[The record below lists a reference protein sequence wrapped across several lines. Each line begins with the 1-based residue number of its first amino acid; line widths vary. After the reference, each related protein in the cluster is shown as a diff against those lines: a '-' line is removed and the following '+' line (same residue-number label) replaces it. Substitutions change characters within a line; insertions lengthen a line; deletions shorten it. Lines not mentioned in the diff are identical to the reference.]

1 MFIASNV
8 NFDNTLSVKKF
19 AETQEAKN
27 ILNDN
32 FHGNEKQLYK
42 IGDLVDGNGHG
53 FNTGK
58 IIDVYKNNG
67 FYCYVVEYKIKP
79 KARKTFKMTLRQ
91 KDIKK
96 IWDLKQCR
104 TKRNETTQ
112 NKTDKTNVN
121 RKKRRYFLCTQHQK
135 KSLTTTLKT

>member
-8 NFDNTLSVKKF
+8 NFDNTLNIKKF

-32 FHGNEKQLYK
+32 FHGSEKQLYK
-42 IGDLVDGNGHG
+42 IGDLVNGNGHG

-58 IIDVYKNNG
+58 IIDVYKHNG

-96 IWDLKQCR
+96 IWDLKQCK
-104 TKRNETTQ
+104 TKEIRQQT
-112 NKTDKTNVN
+112 K
-121 RKKRRYFLCTQHQK
+121 QK
-135 KSLTTTLKT
+135 KQK

>member
-42 IGDLVDGNGHG
+42 VGDFVDGNEHG
-53 FNTGK
+53 FDIGK

-67 FYCYVVEYKIKP
+67 FFCYVIEYKIKP

-96 IWDLKQCR
+96 IWDLNSVKQ
-104 TKRNETTQ
+104 
-112 NKTDKTNVN
+112 
-121 RKKRRYFLCTQHQK
+121 KKRRQ
-135 KSLTTTLKT
+135 

>member
-1 MFIASNV
+1 MFITNNV
-8 NFDNTLSVKKF
+8 SFDNTLNVKKF
-19 AETQEAKN
+19 AKTQEAKN

-42 IGDLVDGNGHG
+42 IGDTVGGNGNG

-67 FYCYVVEYKIKP
+67 FFCYVVEYKLKP
-79 KARKTFKMTLRQ
+79 KARKTFKTTLRQ

-104 TKRNETTQ
+104 TKRKEIT
-112 NKTDKTNVN
+112 NKTKQIKQT
-121 RKKRRYFLCTQHQK
+121 
-135 KSLTTTLKT
+135 

>member
-32 FHGNEKQLYK
+32 FHGNEKQLHK

-96 IWDLKQCR
+96 I
-104 TKRNETTQ
+104 
-112 NKTDKTNVN
+112 
-121 RKKRRYFLCTQHQK
+121 
-135 KSLTTTLKT
+135 

>member
-1 MFIASNV
+1 MFIASNI
-8 NFDNTLSVKKF
+8 NFDNTLSIKKF

-32 FHGNEKQLYK
+32 FHGSEKQLYK
-42 IGDLVDGNGHG
+42 VGDLINGNGHG

-58 IIDVYKNNG
+58 IIDLYKNNG

-96 IWDLKQCR
+96 IWDLRQCR
-104 TKRNETTQ
+104 TKGKRQHKTQ
-112 NKTDKTNVN
+112 KTKTNVN
-121 RKKRRYFLCTQHQK
+121 KNGGILLWLYQHAKNSKRLWIT
-135 KSLTTTLKT
+135 

>member
-1 MFIASNV
+1 MFIVSNV

-19 AETQEAKN
+19 AETQDAKN

-58 IIDVYKNNG
+58 IIDVYKNNS
-67 FYCYVVEYKIKP
+67 FFCYVVEYKIKP

-104 TKRNETTQ
+104 IKERDNTKHK
-112 NKTDKTNVN
+112 NKNK
-121 RKKRRYFLCTQHQK
+121 QK
-135 KSLTTTLKT
+135 KWRNFYVHNFKKNHKQWR

>member
-1 MFIASNV
+1 MFITSNV

-19 AETQEAKN
+19 AKTQEAKN

-42 IGDLVDGNGHG
+42 VGDFVDGNGHG

-58 IIDVYKNNG
+58 IIDVYKNND

-104 TKRNETTQ
+104 TKE
-112 NKTDKTNVN
+112 
-121 RKKRRYFLCTQHQK
+121 KRQ
-135 KSLTTTLKT
+135 

>member
-1 MFIASNV
+1 MFVTNNV
-8 NFDNTLSVKKF
+8 NFDNTLNVKKF
-19 AETQEAKN
+19 AETQDAKN

-32 FHGNEKQLYK
+32 FHGNEKQRYK
-42 IGDLVDGNGHG
+42 VGDLVDGNGHG
-53 FNTGK
+53 FDTGK

-96 IWDLKQCR
+96 IWDLKQCK
-104 TKRNETTQ
+104 TKRNETT
-112 NKTDKTNVN
+112 DKT
-121 RKKRRYFLCTQHQK
+121 KKQK
-135 KSLTTTLKT
+135 QMI

>member
-42 IGDLVDGNGHG
+42 VGDFVDGNGHG
-53 FNTGK
+53 FNIGK
-58 IIDVYKNNG
+58 IIDLYKNNG
-67 FYCYVVEYKIKP
+67 CFCYVVEYKIKP
-79 KARKTFKMTLRQ
+79 KARKTFKMILRQ

-104 TKRNETTQ
+104 IKEKRQHKTKQ
-112 NKTDKTNVN
+112 NKNK
-121 RKKRRYFLCTQHQK
+121 RK
-135 KSLTTTLKT
+135 

>member
-1 MFIASNV
+1 MFVASNV
-8 NFDNTLSVKKF
+8 NFDNTLNIKKF

-32 FHGNEKQLYK
+32 FHGSEKQLYK

-67 FYCYVVEYKIKP
+67 FFCYVVEYKIKP
-79 KARKTFKMTLRQ
+79 RSRKTFKTTLRQ

-96 IWDLKQCR
+96 IWEN
-104 TKRNETTQ
+104 KRKRQQKKQ
-112 NKTDKTNVN
+112 NKQNKNKP
-121 RKKRRYFLCTQHQK
+121 KKWR
-135 KSLTTTLKT
+135 